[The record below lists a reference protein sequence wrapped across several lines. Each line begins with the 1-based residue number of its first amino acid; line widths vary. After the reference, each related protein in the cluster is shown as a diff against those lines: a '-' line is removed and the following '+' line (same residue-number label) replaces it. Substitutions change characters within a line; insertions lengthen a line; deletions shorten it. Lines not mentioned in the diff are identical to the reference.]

1 MLYLYE
7 IVNSVNGKKYIGAS
21 GNPEKRFAS
30 HKSKTSTCTK
40 LRKAMEEFGKE
51 SFTMKVLC
59 AGNVDYILDLEEAT
73 IKLYDTV
80 EDGYNTYIRERRTGF
95 TVTEETKKILSLSLK
110 KYYETNE
117 PHNKGDYMNTPEDN
131 VPHYVSGFWFPT
143 AGVASKA
150 LRMKP
155 ETIKK
160 RRALGTLGNTE
171 HPRVDSLTL
180 IPVYVGG
187 FWFPDVNIAAKA
199 LNKHRATLHRYIK
212 NGHQEQGVPRKD
224 ITGKNNP
231 MSGRT
236 GGSNPNARAVSV
248 LGEEFPS
255 LADAVRATRFTKS
268 MLGKRL
274 KKGVEGFHYLDNKHL
289 QGE

>member
-1 MLYLYE
+1 MYKIE
-7 IVNSVNGKKYIGAS
+7 NSVNGKVYIGVS
-21 GNPEKRFAS
+21 NNPEKRFNQHLKPDS
-30 HKSKTSTCTK
+30 VSTK
-40 LRKAMEEFGKE
+40 LSVAMDKHGRDNFSLEILSSGKDSE
-51 SFTMKVLC
+51 MLR
-59 AGNVDYILDLEEAT
+59 LEERT
-73 IKLYDTV
+73 IRKYDSV
-80 EDGYNTYIRERRTGF
+80 DSGYNSYYADRRSSLTKSD
-95 TVTEETKKILSLSLK
+95 ETKEKLSLSLK

-143 AGVASKA
+143 AGIASKT

-160 RRALGTLGNTE
+160 RRALGTLGNTK

-236 GGSNPNARAVSV
+236 GGSNPNARSVSV
-248 LGEEFPS
+248 LGQEFPS